1 MMAAGR
7 DGANAGNAPDRGAGG
22 AEKTLKVC
30 LVEDDRDLR
39 DALSM
44 VLERAGYET
53 RSAGNGRQAIPLLS
67 EWQPDVVVCDMI
79 MPDGEGFE
87 VLRNARSTVPNARF
101 VMMSGATGEILDVLA
116 TARLLGADA
125 ILRKPFTPDE
135 LLETLAPL
143 RNSASSDDS
152 GSGIAGNDWPDP
164 ADDS

>member
-1 MMAAGR
+1 
-7 DGANAGNAPDRGAGG
+7 
-22 AEKTLKVC
+22 
-30 LVEDDRDLR
+30 
-39 DALSM
+39 
-44 VLERAGYET
+44 
-53 RSAGNGRQAIPLLS
+53 
-67 EWQPDVVVCDMI
+67 MI